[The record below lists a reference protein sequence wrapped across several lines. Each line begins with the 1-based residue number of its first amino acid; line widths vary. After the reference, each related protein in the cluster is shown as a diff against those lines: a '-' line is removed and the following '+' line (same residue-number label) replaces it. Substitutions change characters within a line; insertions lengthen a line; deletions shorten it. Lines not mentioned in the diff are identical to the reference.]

1 LLGLDDEAVALDFD
15 NAAAFRLQTWQD
27 ERDLNLAIAS
37 NPFVEKK
44 TEYRVEGL

>member
-1 LLGLDDEAVALDFD
+1 LDEVVALDVD
-15 NAAAFRLQTWQD
+15 NAAAHCLQQWQD